1 MKTLQHI
8 GILLF
13 AITAS
18 AAFAAGESA
27 AGAPAADSSGLK
39 LIKHTQSRLVYALPG
54 VDLTKFDKVILVDAY
69 VAFKK
74 NWLRDRKEDDPFF
87 LNQTEI
93 AKIKQKVSDE
103 FHKAFVAEL
112 EKKGIPVV
120 GDSGVGPGV
129 LIVRPAI
136 INLEITNPDPMG
148 RLNQEATVAASAG
161 QMTLYAELYD
171 SASNQLLAKVVD
183 AEADKGF
190 GGQNMIMSTGTNKVA
205 EDRIVDGWANALA
218 SHLDHTLKGDDS

>member
-8 GILLF
+8 GILLL
-13 AITAS
+13 ALTAS
-18 AAFAAGESA
+18 AAFAAG
-27 AGAPAADSSGLK
+27 APAADTSGLK
-39 LIKHTQSRLVYALPG
+39 LIKRTDSRLVYALPG

-69 VAFKK
+69 VAFQK
-74 NWLRDRKEDDPFF
+74 NWLRDRTEDDPFF

-136 INLEITNPDPMG
+136 INLEITDPDPMG
-148 RLNQEATVAASAG
+148 QINQEATVAASAG

-190 GGQNMIMSTGTNKVA
+190 GGTNMIMSTGTNKLA
-205 EDRIVDGWANALA
+205 EDRIVDGWASALA
-218 SHLDHTLKGDDS
+218 THLGHTLNGDD